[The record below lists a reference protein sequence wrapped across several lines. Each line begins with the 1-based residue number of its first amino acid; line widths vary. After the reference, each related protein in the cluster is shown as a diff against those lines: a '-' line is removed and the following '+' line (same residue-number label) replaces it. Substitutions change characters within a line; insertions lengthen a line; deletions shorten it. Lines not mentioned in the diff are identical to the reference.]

1 MAHNRSNRS
10 KSRQKSRQSWDKFT
24 GAGFRKSLINQSLAR
39 STAKGITTKKAK
51 TFVQTKIDDDKAN
64 ALYDGVQSMAIVMN
78 APEEIAEKLAKMDP
92 QKLGNLYKLN
102 SRIFEVYY
110 SYTGIDFQP
119 GFGNVAS
126 TDKWEDAE
134 FLVHEYE
141 KVFGEL

>member
-39 STAKGITTKKAK
+39 SAAKGITTKKAK

-64 ALYDGVQSMAIVMN
+64 ALYEGVQSMATVMN
-78 APEEIAEKLAKMDP
+78 APEEIADKLAMMDP
-92 QKLGNLYKLN
+92 QKLGNLYKMN

-119 GFGNVAS
+119 GFGNIAS

-134 FLVHEYE
+134 FLIQEYE
-141 KVFGEL
+141 KVFGEI

>member
-24 GAGFRKSLINQSLAR
+24 GAGFRKSLVNQPLAR
-39 STAKGITTKKAK
+39 SAAKGITTKKAK

-64 ALYDGVQSMAIVMN
+64 ALYEGVQSMAIVMN

-134 FLVHEYE
+134 FLINEYE

>member
-10 KSRQKSRQSWDKFT
+10 KSRQKSRQSWDKWT
-24 GAGFRKSLINQSLAR
+24 GSGFRKSLVNQPLAR
-39 STAKGITTKKAK
+39 SAAKGITTKKAK

-64 ALYDGVQSMAIVMN
+64 ALYEGVQSMAIVMN

-134 FLVHEYE
+134 FLINEYE